1 MQVSVGN
8 PDAQGARGVPY
19 CRAQADSGPYLLNGS
34 ADRSLQVVDGN
45 ETCRMTS
52 DQRFG
57 RYSAVRAARAGG
69 PVGTTWGGE
78 GEKMKPWEY

>member
-1 MQVSVGN
+1 
-8 PDAQGARGVPY
+8 
-19 CRAQADSGPYLLNGS
+19 
-34 ADRSLQVVDGN
+34 
-45 ETCRMTS
+45 MTS